1 MCRGILAGVTWDDWM
16 IEQTRMLTSLR
27 GRGIER
33 WDGVELALWD
43 NDSDIPRFSDATFPF
58 LHLFS
63 LRAAMTDGAALT
75 ITTYQEDANFGL
87 RSFPDAR
94 FDDQRWEGIYRW
106 RALPELPVG
115 PVDQVAVFAD
125 EDVVA
130 EMDLR
135 IGGQPLLLV
144 AGELDGAPDDE
155 LLLHRLDDAVLAFTD
170 LAAAENAPWS
180 SPRRDLRPIPSQL
193 P

>member
-1 MCRGILAGVTWDDWM
+1 M
-16 IEQTRMLTSLR
+16 IRQTRELTSLR
-27 GRGIER
+27 GRSVER

-43 NDSDIPRFSDATFPF
+43 DDADIPRFSDATFPF

-75 ITTYQEDANFGL
+75 ITTYQEDAYFGL

-94 FDDQRWEGIYRW
+94 FDDQHWEGVNRW

-115 PVDQVAVFAD
+115 RVDQVAVFAD

-144 AGELDGAPDDE
+144 AGELDGTPDDE
-155 LLLHRLDDAVLAFTD
+155 LLLHRLDDAVLTFTD
-170 LAAAENAPWS
+170 LGAAENAPWS
-180 SPRRDLRPIPSQL
+180 SSRRDLRPIPTL
-193 P
+193 